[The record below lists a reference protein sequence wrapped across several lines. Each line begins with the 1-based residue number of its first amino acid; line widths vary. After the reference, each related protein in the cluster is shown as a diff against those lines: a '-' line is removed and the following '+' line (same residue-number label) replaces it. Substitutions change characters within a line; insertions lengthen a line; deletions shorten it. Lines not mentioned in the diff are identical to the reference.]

1 MLSKARLPIISVPL
15 HSYHLH
21 HTPFFIKFLFFCIM
35 VTFLTG
41 SVGSTAWA
49 KTTAANPSTNQRA
62 SPILIQ
68 LYLPKE
74 TSMELL
80 LHQFRRDLK
89 RVTQLLFRSRQS
101 PFKLPKPKKELDKRE
116 KAGIEIGVM
125 AGVALL
131 AIGGSIGWS
140 YWKKRK
146 AAGTLNHDNTDLTP
160 DEQPP
165 AYTRRTKQ

>member
-1 MLSKARLPIISVPL
+1 
-15 HSYHLH
+15 
-21 HTPFFIKFLFFCIM
+21 M

-68 LYLPKE
+68 LYLPEE

-116 KAGIEIGVM
+116 KAGIGIGVM